1 MALQEKYQSV
11 LDTINQS
18 GGVDVSVN
26 EDNGVLNI
34 TATVPSPNEK
44 VKVWNKIKEVG
55 GENPTDLM
63 ADIRMIN
70 SEVAAGPVGGSG
82 EGVGQRTYVVQ
93 SGDSL
98 SKIAKEM
105 YGDGNKYMDIFNANT
120 DKLSN
125 PDAIQPGQE
134 LIIP

>member
-18 GGVDVSVN
+18 GGVDVNVN

-34 TATVPSPNEK
+34 TATVPSPDEK

-55 GENPTDLM
+55 GDNPTDLM
-63 ADIRMIN
+63 ADIRMMN
-70 SEVAAGPVGGSG
+70 SEVASGPVGGSG
-82 EGVGQRTYVVQ
+82 EGVGQRTYTVR

-105 YGDGNKYMDIFNANT
+105 YGDGNKYMDIFNANK
-120 DKLSN
+120 DKLSD